1 MENENNVRVEESA
14 EKQPKKPLSKLAKWI
29 IAALIVVIGVGG
41 VLAGILVPLKLGSRE
56 FTDEEG
62 VNPKATI
69 KLSNGMQ
76 LDFDIYENECPN
88 GATNFIWLASIGYF
102 DNVILFDSQQG
113 FVRFGGWTDAKNDDG
128 TPMHRGDDDTS
139 FTDKIKLSEWT
150 DTGNNTKN
158 FDKNKFG
165 YRLKSDSAKSDKYKQ
180 IGTLSFCYE
189 RSATEF
195 TLTANEDPDLTLK
208 NDNGGSSGSKQEWKV
223 SPFGFARNP
232 QTIDNIK
239 ALEALGPDNGTK
251 FNHDYFRAP
260 LDENGLIK
268 IKSVKVTGKYSG
280 KWKNFDMVRYV
291 CTEKDEEGNKKS
303 SNGTWATAK
312 KRTGN

>member
-41 VLAGILVPLKLGSRE
+41 VLAGILVPLSLGSRE

-113 FVRFGGWTDAKNDDG
+113 FVRFGGWTDAKNEDG

-150 DTGNNTKN
+150 DTGNKTKN

-165 YRLKSDSAKSDKYKQ
+165 YRIKSDSAKSSTVNTV
-180 IGTLSFCYE
+180 GTLSFCYE

-195 TLTANEDPDLTLK
+195 TLTADESTDPTIPTG
-208 NDNGGSSGSKQEWKV
+208 NSGSKQEWKV
-223 SPFGFARNP
+223 SPFGFASNP

-239 ALEALGPDNGTK
+239 ALEALDRDDGTK

-291 CTEKDEEGNKKS
+291 NTNNGEHRSSWTES
-303 SNGTWATAK
+303 K

>member
-1 MENENNVRVEESA
+1 MGNENNVRVEESA

-41 VLAGILVPLKLGSRE
+41 VLAGILVPLSLGSRE

-113 FVRFGGWTDAKNDDG
+113 FVRFGGWTDAKNEDG
-128 TPMHRGDDDTS
+128 TPMHRGDDDTA

-150 DTGNNTKN
+150 DTGNKTKN

-165 YRLKSDSAKSDKYKQ
+165 YRLKSDSAKSNTVNTV
-180 IGTLSFCYE
+180 GTLSFCYE

-195 TLTANEDPDLTLK
+195 TLTADESTDPTIPTG
-208 NDNGGSSGSKQEWKV
+208 NSGSKQEWKV
-223 SPFGFARNP
+223 SPFGFASNP

-239 ALEALGPDNGTK
+239 AIGELKPDDGTK

-280 KWKNFDMVRYV
+280 KWKSFDMVRYINTNNGEHRSSW
-291 CTEKDEEGNKKS
+291 TES
-303 SNGTWATAK
+303 K

>member
-113 FVRFGGWTDAKNDDG
+113 FVRFGGWTDAKNEDG

-150 DTGNNTKN
+150 DTGNKTKN

-165 YRLKSDSAKSDKYKQ
+165 YRLKSDSAKSNTVNTV
-180 IGTLSFCYE
+180 GTLSFCYE

-195 TLTANEDPDLTLK
+195 TLTADESTDPTIPTG
-208 NDNGGSSGSKQEWKV
+208 NSGSKQEWKV
-223 SPFGFARNP
+223 SPFGFASNP

-239 ALEALGPDNGTK
+239 AIGALDLDDDGTK

-268 IKSVKVTGKYSG
+268 IKSVKVTVKYSG
-280 KWKNFDMVRYV
+280 KWKSFDMVRYV
-291 CTEKDEEGNKKS
+291 CTEKDAEGNKKS
-303 SNGTWATAK
+303 SNGTWATTK
-312 KRTGN
+312 KCTGN

>member
-113 FVRFGGWTDAKNDDG
+113 FVRFGGWTDAKNEDG

-150 DTGNNTKN
+150 DTGNKTKN

-165 YRLKSDSAKSDKYKQ
+165 YRLKSDSAKSNTVNT

-195 TLTANEDPDLTLK
+195 TLTAKENPVLTVP

-223 SPFGFARNP
+223 SPFGFASNP

-239 ALEALGPDNGTK
+239 AIEALDRDDGTK

-280 KWKNFDMVRYV
+280 KWKSFDMVRYINTNNGEHRSSW
-291 CTEKDEEGNKKS
+291 TES
-303 SNGTWATAK
+303 K

>member
-41 VLAGILVPLKLGSRE
+41 VLAGILVPLSLGSRE

-113 FVRFGGWTDAKNDDG
+113 FVRFGGWTDAKNEDG

-150 DTGNNTKN
+150 DTGNKTKN

-165 YRLKSDSAKSDKYKQ
+165 YRLKSDSAKSSTVNTV
-180 IGTLSFCYE
+180 GTLSFCYE

-195 TLTANEDPDLTLK
+195 TLTAKENPVLTVP

-223 SPFGFARNP
+223 SPFGFASNP

-239 ALEALGPDNGTK
+239 AIGALDLDDDGTK
-251 FNHDYFRAP
+251 FNHKYFRAP

-291 CTEKDEEGNKKS
+291 NTNNGEHRSSWTES
-303 SNGTWATAK
+303 K